1 MKTDYEFAITLA
13 KVTGFGSLV
22 QCALDQDDLPQV
34 RELLKIELAAYEH
47 ATELIKKVESPTF
60 INFFKYWLPDRLM
73 KTREALEKV
82 EGELNAKKD

>member
-13 KVTGFGSLV
+13 KVTGFSSLV
-22 QCALDQDDLPQV
+22 QCALEQEDLPQV
-34 RELLKIELAAYEH
+34 RELLQIELAGYEH

-60 INFFKYWLPDRLM
+60 INFFKYWLPDRLS

-82 EGELNAKKD
+82 EKELHDQKD